1 VNVVAVNVVAVNV
14 VAVNVVAVNVVAVN
28 VVALAGFES
37 APGLCVILAPDGTSV
52 AVPRADEGDGPVS

>member
-1 VNVVAVNVVAVNV
+1 VNV